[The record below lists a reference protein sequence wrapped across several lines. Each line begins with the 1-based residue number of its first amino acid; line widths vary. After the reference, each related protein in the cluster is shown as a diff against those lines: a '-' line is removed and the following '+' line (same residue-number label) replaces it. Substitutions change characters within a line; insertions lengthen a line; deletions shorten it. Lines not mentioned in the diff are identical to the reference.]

1 MAIKVLVTGANG
13 QLGKTIKDVS
23 KGVSSAIEFVF
34 VDKSE
39 LDISQHVSLTN
50 VLKNE
55 NFDYCI
61 NCAAYTNVDL
71 AETER
76 DQSNRINAVAVKY
89 LAMACHNYNI
99 VLFHISTD
107 YVFDGMKTSPY
118 LENDSTHPINAYGQS
133 KLLGEQSI
141 TEYLERYFIIRTSWL
156 FSKYNGNFVKTIHD
170 KLVNN
175 EQLTVI
181 TSQKGVPTSCI
192 DLANFMLYVIQHE
205 IKDFGIYHYA
215 LNGETT
221 WYGLAMH
228 IARFLNKSSN
238 VTPIESYTSKAK
250 RPSYSVLSNSK
261 VQLLLNRPMKNWSE
275 SVDTVLHILSKA

>member
-23 KGVSSAIEFVF
+23 KGVTSAIEFVF

-39 LDISQHVSLTN
+39 LDISQHESVTN
-50 VLKNE
+50 VLKNG

-71 AETER
+71 AETET
-76 DQSNRINAVAVKY
+76 DLSNNINAVAVKY
-89 LAMACHNYNI
+89 LAMDCHNYNI
-99 VLFHISTD
+99 VLIHMSTD
-107 YVFDGMKTSPY
+107 YVFDGIKTSPY

-141 TEYLERYFIIRTSWL
+141 AEHLERYFIIRTSWL
-156 FSKYNGNFVKTIHD
+156 FSKYNGNFVKTIYD

-192 DLANFMLYVIQHE
+192 DLANFILYVIQHE
-205 IKDFGIYHYA
+205 IKDFGIYHYS

-221 WYGLAMH
+221 WYGLATY

-238 VTPIESYTSKAK
+238 LTPVESYKSKAK

-261 VQLLLNRPMKNWSE
+261 VQLLLNRPMKNWKE
-275 SVDTVLHILSKA
+275 SVDTVLHILSKV

>member
-1 MAIKVLVTGANG
+1 M
-13 QLGKTIKDVS
+13 
-23 KGVSSAIEFVF
+23 
-34 VDKSE
+34 DKSE
-39 LDISQHVSLTN
+39 LDISQHESVTN
-50 VLKNE
+50 VLKNG

-76 DQSNRINAVAVKY
+76 DLSNNINAVAVKY
-89 LAMACHNYNI
+89 LAMSCHNYNI
-99 VLFHISTD
+99 VLIHMSTD

-141 TEYLERYFIIRTSWL
+141 TEHLERYFIIRTSWL
-156 FSKYNGNFVKTIHD
+156 FSKYNGNFVKTIYD
-170 KLVNN
+170 KLINN

-192 DLANFMLYVIQHE
+192 DLANFILYIMQHE

-221 WYGLAMH
+221 WYGLATH
-228 IARFLNKSSN
+228 IARVLNKSSN

-275 SVDTVLHILSKA
+275 SVDTVLHILSKT